1 MGADRREKSP
11 DENEDVLLWDRE
23 RVTGV
28 SLLFDGSSIAAMSML
43 PPPMIDRLSKL
54 DLREF
59 RAFSCRASA
68 EPATGVTAKLPT
80 NWTYE
85 YNMVSLSFGGR
96 LFVLNVVV
104 AAEAVFGIG
113 GSWRSRTGGEG
124 PCPRSTEV
132 FARTGRRGGRPLA
145 RGSTWRSCGPNSGT
159 VPVTGG
165 AEVGHEPGGPDPGEL
180 SEIGSSERENERLEG
195 VVGKETSCGSGNW
208 PSDTDCLRA

>member
-1 MGADRREKSP
+1 M
-11 DENEDVLLWDRE
+11 
-23 RVTGV
+23 TGV
-28 SLLFDGSSIAAMSML
+28 NLLFDGSSIAAMSML

-59 RAFSCRASA
+59 RAFSCWASA
-68 EPATGVTAKLPT
+68 EPATGVTAKLPI

-85 YNMVSLSFGGR
+85 YSMVSLSLGGR
-96 LFVLNVVV
+96 LFVLKVVV

-124 PCPRSTEV
+124 PRPSSTEV
-132 FARTGRRGGRPLA
+132 FARTNRRGGRPLA
-145 RGSTWRSCGPNSGT
+145 RVSTWRSCGPKSGT

-165 AEVGHEPGGPDPGEL
+165 AEVGHDPGGPDPGEL

-195 VVGKETSCGSGNW
+195 VVGTETSCGSGN
-208 PSDTDCLRA
+208 